1 MNSKQP
7 ETNAGT
13 DEVNV
18 VATSSSLNEDEFN
31 PTCVSTCLEAVSTIV
46 DFRESFYDF
55 Q

>member
-7 ETNAGT
+7 ETTAGI

-18 VATSSSLNEDEFN
+18 VATSSSLNEDEVN
-31 PTCVSTCLEAVSTIV
+31 PTCLEAVSTIV